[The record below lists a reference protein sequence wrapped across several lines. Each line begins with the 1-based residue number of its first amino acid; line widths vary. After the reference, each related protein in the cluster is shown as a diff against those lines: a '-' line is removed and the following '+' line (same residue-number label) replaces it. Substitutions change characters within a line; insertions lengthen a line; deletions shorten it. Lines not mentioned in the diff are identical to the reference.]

1 MPCAPNSPTLGLEQ
15 VTASDE
21 HDEDERCPAFRTRPL
36 GLKRVTWG
44 RRVSGDVHGVT
55 LERDGVKLYY
65 AGPFVPIHRD
75 GQTAIVR
82 WG

>member
-1 MPCAPNSPTLGLEQ
+1 MTETMNETLRAEL
-15 VTASDE
+15 V
-21 HDEDERCPAFRTRPL
+21 RL
-36 GLKRVTWG
+36 GWNPQRVTWG

-55 LERDGVKLYY
+55 LERDGVTRHYT
-65 AGPFVPIHRD
+65 GPFVPVHGD

>member
-1 MPCAPNSPTLGLEQ
+1 MMTTTTTTTTMNDALRAELLRLGWKP
-15 VTASDE
+15 D
-21 HDEDERCPAFRTRPL
+21 
-36 GLKRVTWG
+36 RVTWG

-55 LERDGVKLYY
+55 LERDGMERHYF
-65 AGPFVPIHRD
+65 GPFVPVHRD

>member
-1 MPCAPNSPTLGLEQ
+1 MIDPPGFPGLTLEKTMNTTMMNDALRAELLRLGWKP
-15 VTASDE
+15 
-21 HDEDERCPAFRTRPL
+21 ER
-36 GLKRVTWG
+36 VIWG
-44 RRVSGDVHGVT
+44 RRVSGSVHGVT

-65 AGPFVPIHRD
+65 AGPFVSVRRD